1 MLGGPFAAR
10 IPQMATERAAI
21 FREKPN
27 SIKKLRAFYK
37 DKLVSIDVEALTSEL
52 AGESDRAVIIL
63 LGTLIDD
70 TLMHQISQRLSFSPS
85 QLDVAQI
92 FRFEGPLGTFSARAE
107 IARLFGIINDDL
119 YQQIDTVRELRNACA
134 HSRYVLRFSNPVIS
148 NVVLRIFKPVGVLE
162 APKNGNEMKRQ
173 FILEALAI
181 MLTLALGSREA
192 AIAKINDIISSFMP

>member
-1 MLGGPFAAR
+1 
-10 IPQMATERAAI
+10 MATGRAAI
-21 FREKPN
+21 FRPKPN

-37 DKLVSIDVEALTSEL
+37 DKLVSIDVEALASEL

-70 TLMHQISQRLSFSPS
+70 TLMNQMSKRLSFSPS
-85 QLDVAQI
+85 ESEVDHI
-92 FRFEGPLGTFSARAE
+92 FRFEGPLGTFSARTE

-119 YQQIDTVRELRNACA
+119 YQQIDTIRELRNACA
-134 HSRYVLRFSNPVIS
+134 HSKYVLRFSNPVLS

-162 APKNGNEMKRQ
+162 APKNANEMKRP

-181 MLTLALGSREA
+181 MLTFSLGSREA
-192 AIAKINDIISSFMP
+192 AIARLNDIIVGLRL